1 MDFIDWCGH
10 VLKTLIGVRASSEAL
25 AQGGVYDTLLAKALF
40 PDEETD
46 GAEHRES
53 SRRRAIMAALEVLRR
68 FGLIAMK
75 RTGQL
80 FKIEVTTLGRQKIE
94 DMPSLWSG
102 IIAATPKAESV
113 KLLKTVNQ
121 RSQRIEPDH
130 VWLADVSREEIP
142 RLGWN
147 DKSRRLEAIR
157 DLEQFNLVQSHPPQG
172 SDLDLRATYEG
183 IVWETRRLP
192 DVGSEP
198 QIVHVLFLDIV
209 GYSKLPMELKT
220 SVLAQLKES
229 VQSSE
234 TFQRAKGGG
243 HLISLPTG
251 DGMALVFFRG
261 IASHCECA
269 RELSRSLAN
278 HPQVELR
285 MGAHTGPV
293 RRIKDI
299 NGKENVSGSGIDLA
313 QRVMDCGDAGHILIS
328 KTVAEHLKELGSWG
342 EYMHDLGETEVKHGV
357 RVHVFNLYGADFGNS
372 AAPSRFHAKQN
383 PQLL

>member
-1 MDFIDWCGH
+1 MG
-10 VLKTLIGVRASSEAL
+10 
-25 AQGGVYDTLLAKALF
+25 
-40 PDEETD
+40 
-46 GAEHRES
+46 
-53 SRRRAIMAALEVLRR
+53 ALEVLRR
-68 FGLIAMK
+68 FDLITMK
-75 RTGQL
+75 KTGQL
-80 FKIEVTTLGRQKIE
+80 FKIEVTTLGRQKSA

-113 KLLKTVNQ
+113 ELLKTVNQ
-121 RSQRIEPDH
+121 RSQRMESDY
-130 VWLADVSREEIP
+130 VWLADVSRDEIP

-147 DKSRRLEAIR
+147 DKATRLEAIR
-157 DLEQFNLVQSHPPQG
+157 DLEQFNLVQSHPPLG

-220 SVLAQLKES
+220 SVLAQLKGC

-243 HLISLPTG
+243 QLISLPTG

-261 IASHCECA
+261 LASHCECA
-269 RELSRSLAN
+269 RELWRSLVD
-278 HPQVELR
+278 HPQIELR

-293 RRIKDI
+293 RIIKDI

-328 KTVAEHLKELGSWG
+328 KTVAEHLMELGGWG
-342 EYMHDLGETEVKHGV
+342 EYLHDVGETEVKHGV
-357 RVHVFNLYGADFGNS
+357 RIHVFNLYGAGFGNS
-372 AAPSRFHAKQN
+372 SAPDKFHTKQN
-383 PQLL
+383 P